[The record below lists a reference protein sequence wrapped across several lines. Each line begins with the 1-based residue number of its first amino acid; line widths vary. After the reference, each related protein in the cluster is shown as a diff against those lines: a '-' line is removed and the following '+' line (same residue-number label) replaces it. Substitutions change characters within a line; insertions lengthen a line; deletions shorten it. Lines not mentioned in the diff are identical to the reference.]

1 MAERKIAV
9 ITGANSGIGFETT
22 KALAKKGYHV
32 VMVCRNLN
40 RAEVAIQSLKGAVKD
55 ISHDLYLADLSSI
68 NQTKHIGKQLAEKYP
83 KIDVLVNNAGVFIPE
98 EKQSEDGFELTLANN
113 HFSAFVLTHSLL
125 PSLHNAPMA
134 MIVNVASQAQMLA
147 KLTLDNIN
155 LKGNFR
161 DMLAYANSKLYNIMF
176 TLKLAELLKHTEIK
190 VTCMH
195 PGGVNTNFGKTTT
208 GITGFVFKQLG
219 WLLRT
224 PQKGAETV
232 IWLASS
238 SDQSIQSGGYY
249 YNKKEIRAQAN
260 AYKQENLTK
269 LWNLSEEMC
278 GIEYKLPR

>member
-22 KALAKKGYHV
+22 KALAQQGYHV
-32 VMVCRNLN
+32 VLVCRNLN
-40 RAEVAIQSLKGAVKD
+40 RAEVAIKSLKEASKD
-55 ISHDLYLADLSSI
+55 LSYDLYLADLSSI
-68 NQTKHIGKQLAEKYP
+68 KQTLHVGKQLSEKYL
-83 KIDVLVNNAGVFIPE
+83 KIDVLVNNTGLFIPE
-98 EKQSEDGFELTLANN
+98 QKRSEDGFELTLANN
-113 HFSAFVLTHSLL
+113 HLSAFVLTHTLL
-125 PSLHNAPMA
+125 PSLYNAPMA
-134 MIVNVASQAQMLA
+134 RIITVASQAQMLA

-155 LKGNFR
+155 LEGNFR

-176 TLKLAELLKHTEIK
+176 TLKLAELLKHTKIK

-224 PQKGAETV
+224 PKKGAETV

-249 YNKKEIRAQAN
+249 YNKKEIHAQAN
-260 AYKQENLTK
+260 AYKHENLSM
-269 LWNLSEEMC
+269 LWKLSEEMC
-278 GIEYKLPR
+278 GLEFKLPT

>member
-1 MAERKIAV
+1 
-9 ITGANSGIGFETT
+9 
-22 KALAKKGYHV
+22 
-32 VMVCRNLN
+32 
-40 RAEVAIQSLKGAVKD
+40 
-55 ISHDLYLADLSSI
+55 
-68 NQTKHIGKQLAEKYP
+68 
-83 KIDVLVNNAGVFIPE
+83 
-98 EKQSEDGFELTLANN
+98 
-113 HFSAFVLTHSLL
+113 
-125 PSLHNAPMA
+125 
-134 MIVNVASQAQMLA
+134 
-147 KLTLDNIN
+147 
-155 LKGNFR
+155 
-161 DMLAYANSKLYNIMF
+161 
-176 TLKLAELLKHTEIK
+176 
-190 VTCMH
+190 MH